1 MVDDERNQ
9 CTKGQATVNIDRL
22 IVAATP
28 IFSPSAGGRQPCPA
42 VHWGTLAG
50 AIDQGRIS
58 ASEKAGSAKP
68 GFCDTQ
74 GAFLAVPAGHPCVRR
89 HPQVIVNA
97 LEILS
102 RDAQSTGLQAA
113 YEGAC
118 GRPPQF

>member
-1 MVDDERNQ
+1 MKRLAL
-9 CTKGQATVNIDRL
+9 GIMAAAALLSIPGLPAMSQAPSRL

-68 GFCDTQ
+68 GFAILRAPFWRCLRDIHVCDAT
-74 GAFLAVPAGHPCVRR
+74 LK
-89 HPQVIVNA
+89 
-97 LEILS
+97 LL
-102 RDAQSTGLQAA
+102 
-113 YEGAC
+113 
-118 GRPPQF
+118 